1 MKLRTIATA
10 AVALPLTLAI
20 LAIAPAPEAGCYV
33 VDIGDPEDVTDDVE
47 VCHAD
52 GYFTAHENR
61 IGNLH
66 NGGHGDAPSWDDTV
80 PTDSYQAGAGGG
92 TFFSSTVGETGA
104 EQMHAIFEGE
114 FTGDIDSIG
123 VEQFFIA
130 PVDHYFWEV
139 IDVAVS
145 IQVDGA
151 EVAGTDDIELQVIE
165 TADGVGKMQFAV
177 SGLYDRRPSLQGSDE
192 PHVVRIEMAGA
203 LRPWD
208 EGVFVYDAA
217 EVPSRV
223 VFNGGEMIQR
233 WAKLPA

>member
-1 MKLRTIATA
+1 MKLRTRTALIVLPLALATA
-10 AVALPLTLAI
+10 AL
-20 LAIAPAPEAGCYV
+20 APATDAACYV
-33 VDIGDPEDVTDDVE
+33 VDAGDPADAADDVA

-52 GYFTAHENR
+52 GYFTAHDNG

-66 NGGHGDAPSWDDTV
+66 NVGHGAPPSWDDSV

-92 TFFSSTVGETGA
+92 TAFSATASSAGA
-104 EQMHAIFEGE
+104 DQLRAVFEGE

-123 VEQFFIA
+123 VEQYVIS

-145 IQVDGA
+145 IQVDGV
-151 EVAGTDDIELQVIE
+151 EVAGTDDIELRVVE
-165 TADGVGKMQFAV
+165 TADGVGMMQFVAT
-177 SGLYDRRPSLQGSDE
+177 GLYAGQPALQGSDE

-223 VFNGGEMIQR
+223 VFNGGDLVGR
-233 WAKLPA
+233 WSKLPA